1 MSNEVG
7 TMSEIKRFPEVESSL
22 VDRDSL
28 PDLVHHELRRRI
40 LNLELAAGER
50 LLESKIAEEFG
61 VSRTTLRSALH
72 DLANENLVEITKRR
86 GCFVARMDP
95 SEVRDT
101 CFARFLLEAGAACDN
116 LDWITTEALA
126 ELEAQVNNMKDAA
139 LVGNMVA
146 IVDADTE
153 FHGAIVS
160 GGKRRR
166 VGDLWHMLDG
176 QMGSLMRSSFDQQG
190 INMTDLIERHVEVIE
205 ALRSR
210 DVDVIR
216 AAIRDHYLARHPL
229 DNGGR

>member
-1 MSNEVG
+1 M
-7 TMSEIKRFPEVESSL
+7 
-22 VDRDSL
+22 
-28 PDLVHHELRRRI
+28 
-40 LNLELAAGER
+40 
-50 LLESKIAEEFG
+50 
-61 VSRTTLRSALH
+61 SRTTLVLPCTTWRMRTWWRSP
-72 DLANENLVEITKRR
+72 KRR

-116 LDWITTEALA
+116 LDWITPEALA

-176 QMGSLMRSSFDQQG
+176 QIGSLMRSSST
-190 INMTDLIERHVEVIE
+190 N
-205 ALRSR
+205 
-210 DVDVIR
+210 R
-216 AAIRDHYLARHPL
+216 AST
-229 DNGGR
+229 